1 MFRTNEEHMQGKLF
15 SAINQLPKTGKAR
28 LESSWAHS
36 FYQNFF
42 TLIDEE
48 LFAPL
53 YSEKKSRPNFPV
65 NILVGL
71 EAIKSGLGWS
81 DEQLYD
87 SFIFDMKVRYAL
99 GLYELGEGHFELR
112 TLYNGCSSRI
122 ATVLHIYLFISKD
135 FNAYSSVSS

>member
-1 MFRTNEEHMQGKLF
+1 MKNYLHPCTQR
-15 SAINQLPKTGKAR
+15 
-28 LESSWAHS
+28 
-36 FYQNFF
+36 
-42 TLIDEE
+42 
-48 LFAPL
+48 
-53 YSEKKSRPNFPV
+53 KKSRPNFPV